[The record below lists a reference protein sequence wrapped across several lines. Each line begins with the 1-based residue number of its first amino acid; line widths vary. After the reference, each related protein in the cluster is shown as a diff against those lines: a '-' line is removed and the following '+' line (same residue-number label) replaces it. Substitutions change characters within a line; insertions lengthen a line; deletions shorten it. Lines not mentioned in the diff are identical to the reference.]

1 MWYVWMLFHVT
12 DGAAQNNNIKIWS
25 MYECC
30 YRGLRAKTLH
40 QRMMYEPI
48 LSQGATCENITLTYD
63 VWTNIATGG
72 YVRKHYTN
80 VWGMN
85 ECCYRGESGL
95 RPQKKTSLKRGQGW
109 LFWLCYSFLRIYF
122 GFTFSIITL
131 NINICFKCC
140 KCLQNFMLLCNHVW
154 RFKKILFVKDFEAQI
169 L

>member
-1 MWYVWMLFHVT
+1 MLLHVAG
-12 DGAAQNNNIKIWS
+12 GAVQNNNIKIWC

-40 QRMMYEPI
+40 QHMMYEPM
-48 LSQGATCENITLTYD
+48 LFHVTDGAAQNNN
-63 VWTNIATGG
+63 TNI
-72 YVRKHYTN
+72 
-80 VWGMN
+80 WGMN

-122 GFTFSIITL
+122 GFTFFIITL

>member
-1 MWYVWMLFHVT
+1 MWRVERHKTITPRNEVCMNVVTEGYVRKHYTNVWCMNQYCH
-12 DGAAQNNNIKIWS
+12 
-25 MYECC
+25 
-30 YRGLRAKTLH
+30 RGLRAKTLH
-40 QRMMYEPI
+40 QCMMYEPI
-48 LSQGATCENITLTYD
+48 LSQGATC
-63 VWTNIATGG
+63 VA
-72 YVRKHYTN
+72 
-80 VWGMN
+80 
-85 ECCYRGESGL
+85 
-95 RPQKKTSLKRGQGW
+95 QKKTSLKRGQGW